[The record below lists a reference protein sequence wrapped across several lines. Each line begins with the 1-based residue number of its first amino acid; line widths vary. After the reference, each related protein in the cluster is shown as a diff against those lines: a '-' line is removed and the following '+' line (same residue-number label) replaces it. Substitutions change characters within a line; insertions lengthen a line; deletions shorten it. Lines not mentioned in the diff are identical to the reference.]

1 MAKSQETYNKKEK
14 EKKRLKKR
22 QEKEAKK
29 LARKEEKEEGGGN
42 SGLDSMMA
50 YVDEFGNISDTPPD
64 PTKKKKVIKA
74 ENIVIGVPTREAEPE
89 KDPIRNGKV
98 EFFNDEK
105 GFGFIIEDLTN
116 EKFFVHVSGATE
128 ELVENDKV
136 SFELEQGLK
145 GLNAVRV
152 KKI

>member
-1 MAKSQETYNKKEK
+1 MGKSQETYNKKEK

-22 QEKEAKK
+22 QDKEAKREE
-29 LARKEEKEEGGGN
+29 RKASPKR
-42 SGLDSMMA
+42 SGFENMIS
-50 YVDEFGNISDTPPD
+50 YVDENGHLTDTPPD
-64 PTKKKKVIKA
+64 PAKKIVFKA
-74 ENIVIGVPTREAEPE
+74 KDIDLGVPKREKEE
-89 KDPIRNGKV
+89 VDVVRNGKV

-105 GFGFIIEDLTN
+105 GFGFIKENDTN
-116 EKFFVHVSGATE
+116 EKFFVHVSSLTE
-128 ELVENDKV
+128 EIVENDKV